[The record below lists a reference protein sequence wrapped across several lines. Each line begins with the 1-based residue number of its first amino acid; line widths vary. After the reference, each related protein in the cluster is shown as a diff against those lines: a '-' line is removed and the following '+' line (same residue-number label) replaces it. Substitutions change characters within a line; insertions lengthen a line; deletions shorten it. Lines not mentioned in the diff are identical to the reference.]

1 MYKQLQ
7 IITGKINDYP
17 IQQQV

>member
-7 IITGKINDYP
+7 ISVTIP
-17 IQQQV
+17 VS